1 MTSAEN
7 FDEGAESRL
16 LPHSAEGGRQRLLL
30 VDDDPNFRMV
40 VYFTLNKLGYLV
52 AVAGGAE
59 EAMKIAVENKNIQLL
74 ITDVTMPGMNGV
86 ELAERILEIQPRV
99 KVMFISGFPLR
110 MVARAGVNTDSVNFL
125 QKPFPPALL
134 EARIKAILAGG

>member
-1 MTSAEN
+1 M
-7 FDEGAESRL
+7 
-16 LPHSAEGGRQRLLL
+16 LL

-110 MVARAGVNTDSVNFL
+110 MVARVGVNTDSVNFL